1 MATARATRG
10 RRGGSVGG
18 ARAPLGTG
26 PGTGPAADAATGGP
40 GPNPAANGALA
51 RLVEH
56 VVPDAGVPADR
67 RGGVFPGP
75 APRAAEACAVPE
87 ASALADATSGSPAV
101 VPVGPVVPDN
111 GTRRRIDGVEHVF
124 FHGYWVRHYTPIDD
138 SLASRKRLIDNLTR
152 RAFHHTEPGINTP
165 GERLDLARAAHDAET
180 DPALRRVNAAMLA
193 GALFNRATDI
203 FTTIVELEEKGV
215 RVSRDNELMRACGDC
230 FKEAL
235 ELGRH
240 VRHHSGEE
248 GIDELWGEP
257 FRAFTI
263 PIEAYYESRFIKVA
277 QTMRNIDR
285 VAATLRETFPPRPEF
300 AGIGPLIDA
309 FAAAARRECE
319 TMRTD
324 ACIFEIWPR
333 FVAAGEALAGFAP
346 DVRAGCARECV
357 YVLDEARH
365 TLVAGRDLINWIAR
379 ARVPMPKS
387 TANFVARCASLR
399 ERLAAC

>member
-1 MATARATRG
+1 MVTARATRRSP
-10 RRGGSVGG
+10 RRPAGIAG
-18 ARAPLGTG
+18 ARDGASARDGSSVRDAVLGHGAACRGAAHRTHG
-26 PGTGPAADAATGGP
+26 LPAIELPPGGRAAGRTGPAT
-40 GPNPAANGALA
+40 
-51 RLVEH
+51 
-56 VVPDAGVPADR
+56 
-67 RGGVFPGP
+67 
-75 APRAAEACAVPE
+75 
-87 ASALADATSGSPAV
+87 
-101 VPVGPVVPDN
+101 VPVTPVVPDN
-111 GTRRRIDGVEHVF
+111 GTRRRIDGVEYVF

-165 GERLDLARAAHDAET
+165 GERLEMARAAYEAAS
-180 DPALRRVNAAMLA
+180 DPALKRVNAAMLA

-203 FTTIVELEEKGV
+203 FTAIVELEEKGV
-215 RVSRDNELMRACGDC
+215 RVSRDNELMRTCGDC

-263 PIEAYYESRFIKVA
+263 PIDAYYESRFIKVA
-277 QTMRNIDR
+277 QTMTNIDR
-285 VAATLRETFPPRPEF
+285 IATAMRETFRDRPEF
-300 AGIGPLIDA
+300 AGLDVLVDA

-333 FVAAGEALAGFAP
+333 FVAAGEALATCVP
-346 DVRAGCARECV
+346 KVEPGCTAECL
-357 YVLDEARH
+357 YVLEEARH
-365 TLVAGRDLINWIAR
+365 TLLAGRDLVNWIAR
-379 ARVPMPKS
+379 ARVPMPRS
-387 TANFVARCASLR
+387 SANFLARCASLR
-399 ERLAAC
+399 QRLAAC